1 MAENT
6 KVVIVGGGHN
16 GLVAA
21 GYLGRAGL
29 DVQVLERR
37 DVVGGAAVTEEWFP
51 GFHISTC
58 SYVCHILQQKV
69 IDELELRK
77 HGFHVYPLDPGR
89 LHPFPDGRAIR
100 LWHDDEKTAEEIRQF
115 SPEDAEAWLDWAD
128 FWHRAVGILSDY
140 YLQPPPSLAELT
152 ERFKDE
158 EEEELLETLLTVPLR
173 DLIDR
178 TFVSEEMK
186 AMASIG
192 AIDMGN
198 LSAPGSAYI
207 MALYRFSA
215 YRKDTE
221 NYGIVRG
228 GMGSITQSNGPL
240 RRVGRVCPSGL
251 ARSAAHPDGGRP
263 GHRRG
268 AANGEVIEADLVLS
282 NADPKRTFTKLLD
295 GADVDQEVVDEVEAL
310 KTQSA
315 SAKFLC
321 SLRELPDFSR
331 HLGDD
336 YDPKHLSMINLAPST
351 DYCESSWNDATNGR
365 LPETPVIQVQI
376 PTVYDPSVAPE
387 GQHVLS
393 MWVFFVPAHLKDGS
407 WSEMRQEFGEA
418 ADRRD
423 VPLRAELQGRDHRL
437 DAADARGH
445 RRPHRPDGRQHPA
458 PRHGSAADD
467 VAKADARLVGLPH
480 PHQEPLP
487 LRRRHAPRRRGDGRA
502 GAQRGACGA
511 GGVGEVSKRRVTV

>member
-69 IDELELRK
+69 IDELELRN

-89 LHPFPDGRAIR
+89 LHPFPDGRAVR

-128 FWHRAVGILSDY
+128 FWHRAVRILSDY

-192 AIDMGN
+192 AIDMGEPQRARQR
-198 LSAPGSAYI
+198 LHHG
-207 MALYRFSA
+207 ALPVQRVPQGHGELRDRSRRHGVDHA
-215 YRKDTE
+215 
-221 NYGIVRG
+221 V
-228 GMGSITQSNGPL
+228 NGTL
-240 RRVGRVCPSGL
+240 GRVGGCI
-251 ARSAAHPDGGRP
+251 HPDWR
-263 GHRRG
+263 
-268 AANGEVIEADLVLS
+268 
-282 NADPKRTFTKLLD
+282 
-295 GADVDQEVVDEVEAL
+295 
-310 KTQSA
+310 
-315 SAKFLC
+315 
-321 SLRELPDFSR
+321 
-331 HLGDD
+331 
-336 YDPKHLSMINLAPST
+336 
-351 DYCESSWNDATNGR
+351 
-365 LPETPVIQVQI
+365 
-376 PTVYDPSVAPE
+376 
-387 GQHVLS
+387 
-393 MWVFFVPAHLKDGS
+393 
-407 WSEMRQEFGEA
+407 
-418 ADRRD
+418 
-423 VPLRAELQGRDHRL
+423 
-437 DAADARGH
+437 
-445 RRPHRPDGRQHPA
+445 
-458 PRHGSAADD
+458 
-467 VAKADARLVGLPH
+467 
-480 PHQEPLP
+480 
-487 LRRRHAPRRRGDGRA
+487 
-502 GAQRGACGA
+502 
-511 GGVGEVSKRRVTV
+511 